1 MSIQF
6 SDLLPLGVESLAR
19 MLQDGIASGFVRPF
33 HTKITDQNGVLRNVG
48 TEDFSSAA
56 LMDMDWLCSNVEGR
70 IPAYEELIP
79 EARDTVRLIGLHRE
93 QITPEKENE
102 QL

>member
-1 MSIQF
+1 M
-6 SDLLPLGVESLAR
+6 ESLAKV
-19 MLQDGIASGFVRPF
+19 LESGIASGFVRPF
-33 HTKITDQNGVLRNVG
+33 QTKITDQNGVLRNDG

-56 LMDMDWLCSNVEGR
+56 LMDMDWLCNNVEGR
-70 IPAYEELIP
+70 IPTFEELIP
-79 EARDTVRLIGLHRE
+79 DARDTVRLIGLHRE